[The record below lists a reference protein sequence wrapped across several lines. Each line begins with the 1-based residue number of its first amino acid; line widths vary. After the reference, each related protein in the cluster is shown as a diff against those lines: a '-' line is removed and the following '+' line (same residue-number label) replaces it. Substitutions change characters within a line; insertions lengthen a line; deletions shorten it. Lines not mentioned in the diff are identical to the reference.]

1 VRAPTRLL
9 LVLVAG
15 VVLIVGAIVWRQAA
29 PGGSLAKP
37 RDVTVRVVSALP
49 AEPWVS
55 AAAKTYN
62 AQSHSVDGAKV
73 TVEVVPMDGITAL
86 NRWSKNDFDQIPTV
100 WLAETR
106 DWVNQANSI
115 VAESKGQDIFLA
127 GGEYRDQPVA
137 LSPEV
142 WAVFKSRYD
151 ALKSYYSQS
160 KAGALQLTGGQELSW
175 QQLHDAALKSSWQDL
190 GGKTDWG
197 RFKLVIPH
205 PKRDPAGLAA
215 MVGAAGA
222 YFDRAGVSTEDLTN
236 PQFQKWL
243 QELLDSVVDFSP
255 FGVENM
261 LLFGYSNGDAG
272 QIIESYLLV
281 NMEGLQK
288 RWKEPLVILYPDP
301 ITWFDFPY
309 AIYMGKETTAL
320 EKNAALDFKHYLLST
335 EVQKTTLKFGLRP
348 ASPDVPAQGEGSLLA
363 RWADMGFKEDVPSA
377 SRMRPA
383 PRSGLT
389 SLSEWFAGRYER

>member
-1 VRAPTRLL
+1 LLIALLAGGL
-9 LVLVAG
+9 LVIGA
-15 VVLIVGAIVWRQAA
+15 VVWSQVG
-29 PGGSLAKP
+29 PGASPAKP
-37 RDVTVRVVSALP
+37 RSVTVRIVSALP
-49 AEPWVS
+49 AEPWLS

-62 AQSHSVDGAKV
+62 TQGHILEGAKIA
-73 TVEVVPMDGITAL
+73 VEVIPMDGITAL

-106 DWVNQANSI
+106 DWVNQANNM
-115 VAESKGQDIFLA
+115 VVESRGQDIFLA

-151 ALKSYYSQS
+151 VLKQ
-160 KAGALQLTGGQELSW
+160 KFAAGGQELSW
-175 QQLHDAALKSSWQDL
+175 QQFHQAAAASDWVAL
-190 GGKTDWG
+190 GGKAEWG

-215 MVGAAGA
+215 MVGAAGTF
-222 YFDRAGVSTEDLTN
+222 YNKAGVTTEDLSN
-236 PQFQKWL
+236 QKFLTWL
-243 QELLDSVVDFSP
+243 QQLLDSVVDFSP

-281 NMEGLQK
+281 NMEGLQR
-288 RWKEPLVILYPDP
+288 RWKEPLVIIYPDP

-320 EKNAALDFKHYLLST
+320 EKNAALEFKRYLLSD
-335 EVQKTTLKFGLRP
+335 EQQKGTLKFGLRP
-348 ASPDVPAQGEGSLLA
+348 ASPNVPSKGEGSLIA
-363 RWADMGFKEDVPSA
+363 RWATMGFQEDVPSA

-389 SLSEWFAGRYER
+389 ALANWFVQRYEQ

>member
-1 VRAPTRLL
+1 MRAPTRLL
-9 LVLVAG
+9 IVLVLGVVLVA
-15 VVLIVGAIVWRQAA
+15 GAIVWRLAG
-29 PGGSLAKP
+29 PGGNLAKP

-55 AAAKTYN
+55 AAANTYN
-62 AQSHSVDGAKV
+62 SQGHTVDGAKV
-73 TVEVVPMDGITAL
+73 RVEVTPMDGITAL
-86 NRWSKNDFDQIPTV
+86 NRWSKNDFDVIPTV

-106 DWVNQANSI
+106 DWVNQANNL
-115 VAESKGQDIFLA
+115 VVESRGQDIFLA

-142 WAVFKSRYD
+142 WAIFQSRYD
-151 ALKSYYSQS
+151 V
-160 KAGALQLTGGQELSW
+160 LQQRFAAETGGRAISW
-175 QQLHDAALKSSWQDL
+175 DQMHAAATSPSWTAL
-190 GGKTDWG
+190 GGRQEWG

-215 MVGAAGA
+215 MVGAAGEF
-222 YFDRAGVSTEDLTN
+222 YDKAGVTTEELGDPRFL
-236 PQFQKWL
+236 QWL

-261 LLFGYSNGDAG
+261 LLFGYSNGDVG

-281 NMEGLQK
+281 NMEGLQQ

-320 EKNAALDFKHYLLST
+320 EKNAALDFKRYLLMDD
-335 EVQKTTLKFGLRP
+335 VQRTTLRFGLRP
-348 ASPDVPAQGEGSLLA
+348 ASPNVPPQGEGSLLA
-363 RWADMGFKEDVPSA
+363 RWASMGFQENVPSA

-383 PRSGLT
+383 PRSGLAA
-389 SLSEWFAGRYER
+389 LSEWFQERYEQ

>member
-1 VRAPTRLL
+1 MRAPTRLL
-9 LVLVAG
+9 VALVVG
-15 VVLIVGAIVWRQAA
+15 IVLIAGAIVFRQVGPGAA
-29 PGGSLAKP
+29 PAKP
-37 RDVTVRVVSALP
+37 SAVTVRIVSALP

-55 AAAKTYN
+55 AAAQTYN
-62 AQSHSVDGAKV
+62 GENHTVEGAKV

-86 NRWSKNDFDQIPTV
+86 NRWTRNDFDTIPTV

-106 DWVNQANSI
+106 DWVNQANTQI
-115 VAESKGQDIFLA
+115 AESRGQDVFLA

-151 ALKSYYSQS
+151 VLKDHFAQS
-160 KAGALQLTGGQELSW
+160 LSGRDLSW
-175 QQLHDAALKSSWQDL
+175 QEMHQAATSPNWVAL
-190 GGKTDWG
+190 GGKPEWG
-197 RFKLVIPH
+197 RFKLVVPH

-222 YFDRAGVSTEDLTN
+222 YYGRAGVSTDDLTD
-236 PQFQKWL
+236 PKFLQWL
-243 QELLDSVVDFSP
+243 QELMDSVVDFSP

-272 QIIESYLLV
+272 QVIESYLLV
-281 NMEGLQK
+281 NMEGLQR

-320 EKNAALDFKHYLLST
+320 EKNAALDFKRYLLS
-335 EVQKTTLKFGLRP
+335 EEQQRATLQFGLRP
-348 ASPDVPAQGEGSLLA
+348 ANPNVPPQGEGSLIA
-363 RWADMGFKEDVPSA
+363 RWAEMGFREEVPSA

-383 PRSGLT
+383 PRSGVA
-389 SLSEWFAGRYER
+389 SLSSWFQERYEQ

>member
-1 VRAPTRLL
+1 MRAPTRLF
-9 LVLVAG
+9 LVLLLG
-15 VVLIVGAIVWRQAA
+15 GVLIAGAFAWRQLA
-29 PGGSLAKP
+29 PGSSAARP
-37 RDVTVRVVSALP
+37 REATVRIIAALP

-55 AAAKTYN
+55 AAATAYN
-62 AQSHSVDGAKV
+62 AQGRSVDGAKV
-73 TVEVVPMDGITAL
+73 RVEVVPMDGITAL
-86 NRWSKNDFDQIPTV
+86 SRWAKNDFDVIPTV

-106 DWVNQANSI
+106 DWVNQANSL
-115 VAESKGQDIFLA
+115 VVESRGQDIFLA

-142 WAVFKSRYD
+142 WAIFKSRYD
-151 ALKSYYSQS
+151 ALKAHY
-160 KAGALQLTGGQELSW
+160 ARELGGKDLSW
-175 QQLHDAALKSSWQDL
+175 QQLHDAAVVGDWTAL
-190 GGKTDWG
+190 GGRAEWG

-222 YFDRAGVSTEDLTN
+222 YYGKAGVTSEELSDPKFT
-236 PQFQKWL
+236 QWL

-281 NMEGLQK
+281 NMEGLQR

-309 AIYMGKETTAL
+309 AIYMGKETSAVA
-320 EKNAALDFKHYLLST
+320 KNAALDFKRFLLS
-335 EVQKTTLKFGLRP
+335 EEQQKATLKFGLRP
-348 ASPDVPAQGEGSLLA
+348 ANPNVPPQGEDSLIA
-363 RWADMGFKEDVPSA
+363 RWSEMGFKENVPST

-383 PRSGLT
+383 PRSGVT
-389 SLSEWFAGRYER
+389 SLAEWFAKRYEQ

>member
-1 VRAPTRLL
+1 MRAPTRLF
-9 LVLVAG
+9 
-15 VVLIVGAIVWRQAA
+15 VVLLIGGLLIAGAIAWRQLA
-29 PGGSLAKP
+29 PGGSLSGP
-37 RDVTVRVVSALP
+37 RAVTVRIVSALP

-62 AQSHSVDGAKV
+62 AENHSIEGARI
-73 TVEVVPMDGITAL
+73 TVEIIPMDGVTAL
-86 NRWSKNDFDQIPTV
+86 NRWAKNDFDTIPTV

-106 DWVNQANSI
+106 DWVNQANNLI
-115 VAESKGQDIFLA
+115 VESRGQDVFLA

-142 WAVFKSRYD
+142 WAIFKSRYD
-151 ALKSYYSQS
+151 VLKAYFQP
-160 KAGALQLTGGQELSW
+160 KLGGKDLSW
-175 QQLHDAALKSSWQDL
+175 QQIHDAAVAADWVAL
-190 GGKTDWG
+190 GGRTEWG
-197 RFKLVIPH
+197 RFKLVIPD

-222 YFDRAGVSTEDLTN
+222 YYGRASVTADDLSN
-236 PQFQKWL
+236 PQFLKFL
-243 QELLDSVVDFSP
+243 QESLDSVVDFSP

-272 QIIESYLLV
+272 QIVESHLLV
-281 NMEGLQK
+281 NMEGLQR
-288 RWKEPLVILYPDP
+288 RWKEPLVIIYPDP

-320 EKNAALDFKHYLLST
+320 EKNAALEFKRYLLT
-335 EVQKTTLKFGLRP
+335 DDLQRTTLRFGLRP
-348 ASPDVPAQGEGSLLA
+348 ASPNVPAQGEGSLIA
-363 RWADMGFKEDVPSA
+363 RWASMGFLENVPSA

-383 PRSGLT
+383 PRTGLT
-389 SLSEWFAGRYER
+389 DLAAWFQKRYEQ

>member
-1 VRAPTRLL
+1 MRAPTRLL

-15 VVLIVGAIVWRQAA
+15 VVLIAGAIVWRQAA

-37 RDVTVRVVSALP
+37 RDVTVRIVSALP
-49 AEPWVS
+49 AEPWVT

-62 AQSHSVDGAKV
+62 AQGHAVDGAKV

-106 DWVNQANSI
+106 DWVNQANSL
-115 VAESKGQDIFLA
+115 VAESRGQDIFLA

-142 WAVFKSRYD
+142 WAIFKSRYD
-151 ALKSYYSQS
+151 ALKEHYAKDLSG
-160 KAGALQLTGGQELSW
+160 KDLSW
-175 QQLHDAALKSSWQDL
+175 QQIHDAAISPSWVTL
-190 GGKTDWG
+190 GGQQEWG

-222 YFDRAGVSTEDLTN
+222 YYDRAGVSTDDLTN
-236 PQFQKWL
+236 PGFQKWL
-243 QELLDSVVDFSP
+243 RELLDSVVDFSP

-320 EKNAALDFKHYLLST
+320 EKNAALDFKQYLLSA

-348 ASPDVPAQGEGSLLA
+348 ASPDVPAQGEGSLIA
-363 RWADMGFKEDVPSA
+363 RWAGMGFKEDVPSA

-383 PRSGLT
+383 PRSGLA
-389 SLSEWFAGRYER
+389 SLSEWFTGRYER

>member
-1 VRAPTRLL
+1 MRAPTRLL

-15 VVLIVGAIVWRQAA
+15 VVLIVGAVIWRQAA

-37 RDVTVRVVSALP
+37 REVTVRIVSALP

-55 AAAKTYN
+55 AAARAYN
-62 AQSHSVDGAKV
+62 GERHSVDGAMVK
-73 TVEVVPMDGITAL
+73 VEVVPMDGVTAL
-86 NRWSKNDFDQIPTV
+86 NRWAKNDFDVIPTV

-106 DWVNQANSI
+106 DWVNQANNL
-115 VAESKGQDIFLA
+115 VVESLGQDIFLA

-142 WAVFKSRYD
+142 WAIFKSRYD
-151 ALKSYYSQS
+151 ALKSTYA
-160 KAGALQLTGGQELSW
+160 KELGGKDLSW
-175 QQLHDAALKSSWQDL
+175 QQMHAAATSPDWVSL
-190 GGKTDWG
+190 GGKAEWG

-222 YFDRAGVSTEDLTN
+222 YYNRAGVSTEDLTD
-236 PQFQKWL
+236 PKFLAWL
-243 QELLDSVVDFSP
+243 QQLLDSVVDFSP

-320 EKNAALDFKHYLLST
+320 EKNAALEFKRYLLSDD
-335 EVQKTTLKFGLRP
+335 VQRTTLKFGLRP
-348 ASPDVPAQGEGSLLA
+348 ASPNVPARAEGSLIA
-363 RWADMGFKEDVPSA
+363 RWADMGFKEEVPSA

-389 SLSEWFAGRYER
+389 SLAEWFQGRYER

>member
-1 VRAPTRLL
+1 MRPQTRLF
-9 LVLVAG
+9 VALTLG
-15 VVLIVGAIVWRQAA
+15 ALMIVGAGVWTQLQPGGLLAA
-29 PGGSLAKP
+29 P
-37 RDVTVRVVSALP
+37 RTVSVRIVAALP
-49 AEPWVS
+49 AEPWVT
-55 AAAKTYN
+55 AAAKQYN
-62 AQSHSVDGAKV
+62 AERHKVDGANV
-73 TVEVVPMDGITAL
+73 TVAVVPMDGITAL
-86 NRWSKNDFDQIPTV
+86 NRWSKQGFDEIPTV

-106 DWVNQANSI
+106 DWVSQANNL
-115 VAESKGQDIFLA
+115 VAENRGQDIFLA

-137 LSPEV
+137 LSPQV

-151 ALKSYYSQS
+151 VLNARYSS
-160 KAGALQLTGGQELSW
+160 QLGGRELGW
-175 QQLHDAALKSSWQDL
+175 RELHDAATRSSWVDL
-190 GGKTDWG
+190 GGRQEWG

-222 YFDRAGVSTEDLTN
+222 YYDRPGIATEDLTN
-236 PQFQKWL
+236 AGFQTWL
-243 QELLDSVVDFSP
+243 REMLDSVVDFSP

-281 NMEGLQK
+281 NMDGLQR

-320 EKNAALDFKHYLLST
+320 EKNAALDFKHYLLAD
-335 EVQKTTLKFGLRP
+335 EQQRATLRFGLRP
-348 ASPDVPAQGEGSLLA
+348 ANPNVPAQAEGSLIA
-363 RWADMGFKEDVPSA
+363 RWAAMGFREEVPSK

-383 PRSGLT
+383 PRSGLAVLLT
-389 SLSEWFAGRYER
+389 WFEKRYEQ

>member
-1 VRAPTRLL
+1 MRAPTRLF
-9 LVLVAG
+9 LVLLA
-15 VVLIVGAIVWRQAA
+15 GAIVIAGAVVWRMAS
-29 PGGSLAKP
+29 PGGSLNRP
-37 RDVTVRVVSALP
+37 RDVKVRIISALP

-55 AAAKTYN
+55 AAAAQYN
-62 AQSHSVDGAKV
+62 RENHTVEGAKV

-86 NRWSKNDFDQIPTV
+86 NRWAKNDFDTLPTV

-106 DWVNQANSI
+106 DWVNQANNL
-115 VAESKGQDIFLA
+115 VVESRGQDIFLS

-151 ALKSYYSQS
+151 ALK
-160 KAGALQLTGGQELSW
+160 AHFGPQLGGRELSW
-175 QQLHDAALKSSWQDL
+175 QQIHDAAAVGDWTKL
-190 GGKTDWG
+190 GGRAEWG

-222 YFDRAGVSTEDLTN
+222 YYNRASVTTDDLTN
-236 PQFQKWL
+236 PDFQKWL
-243 QELLDSVVDFSP
+243 QQSLDSVVDFSP

-288 RWKEPLVILYPDP
+288 RWKEPLVIIYPDP

-309 AIYMGKETTAL
+309 AIYMGKETSAL
-320 EKNAALDFKHYLLST
+320 EKNAALDFKRYLLADG
-335 EVQKTTLKFGLRP
+335 QQRATLKFGLRP
-348 ASPDVPAQGEGSLLA
+348 ASPNVAPRGEGSLIE
-363 RWADMGFKEDVPSA
+363 RWGGMGFKEEVPSS

-389 SLSEWFAGRYER
+389 SLAEWFQKRYEQ

>member
-9 LVLVAG
+9 LVLLLGGA
-15 VVLIVGAIVWRQAA
+15 LIAGAIVWRQVGS
-29 PGGSLAKP
+29 GGKP
-37 RDVTVRVVSALP
+37 RAVTVRIVSALP

-55 AAAKTYN
+55 AAAKSYN
-62 AQSHSVDGAKV
+62 AQSHSVDGARV
-73 TVEVVPMDGITAL
+73 TVEVIPMDGVSAL
-86 NRWSKNDFDQIPTV
+86 NRWSKNDFDTIPTV

-106 DWVNQANSI
+106 DWVNQANNL
-115 VAESKGQDIFLA
+115 VVESRGQDIFLA

-142 WAVFKSRYD
+142 WAIFKSRYD
-151 ALKSYYSQS
+151 VLKAHYHREL
-160 KAGALQLTGGQELSW
+160 AGKDLSW
-175 QQLHDAALKSSWQDL
+175 QQVHDAASAADWVAL
-190 GGKTDWG
+190 GGRPEWG

-205 PKRDPAGLAA
+205 PKRDPAGLSA
-215 MVGAAGA
+215 MVGAGGA
-222 YFDRAGVSTEDLTN
+222 YYGRASVTTEDLNN
-236 PQFQKWL
+236 PQFLKWL

-272 QIIESYLLV
+272 QIVESHLLV
-281 NMEGLQK
+281 NMEGLQR

-320 EKNAALDFKHYLLST
+320 EKNAALDFKRYLLG
-335 EVQKTTLKFGLRP
+335 EEQQRATLKFGLRP
-348 ASPDVPAQGEGSLLA
+348 ASPNVPPKGEGSLIA
-363 RWADMGFKEDVPSA
+363 RWAEMGFKEDVPSA

-383 PRSGLT
+383 PRSGLNNLAT
-389 SLSEWFAGRYER
+389 WFQKRYEQ

>member
-1 VRAPTRLL
+1 MRAPTRLL

-15 VVLIVGAIVWRQAA
+15 VLLIVGAVVWRELA
-29 PGGSLAKP
+29 PGTTRP
-37 RDVTVRVVSALP
+37 RAVTVRIVSALP

-62 AQSHSVDGAKV
+62 AQGHVVEGARV
-73 TVEVVPMDGITAL
+73 SVEVVPMDGIAAL
-86 NRWSKNDFDQIPTV
+86 NRWAKNDFDTIPTV

-106 DWVNQANSI
+106 DWVNQANNL
-115 VAESKGQDIFLA
+115 VVESRGQDVFLA

-142 WAVFKSRYD
+142 WAIFRSRYD
-151 ALKSYYSQS
+151 VLKARYERE
-160 KAGALQLTGGQELSW
+160 LGGRDLSW
-175 QQLHDAALKSSWQDL
+175 KQIHDAAISADWVAL
-190 GGKTDWG
+190 GGRPEWG

-222 YFDRAGVSTEDLTN
+222 YYGRPSVTTEGLGN
-236 PQFQKWL
+236 PEFLKWL

-272 QIIESYLLV
+272 QIIESHLLV
-281 NMEGLQK
+281 NMEGLQR
-288 RWKEPLVILYPDP
+288 RWKEPLAILYPDP

-309 AIYMGKETTAL
+309 AIYMGKETMAL
-320 EKNAALDFKHYLLST
+320 EKNAALDFKRFLLSD
-335 EVQKTTLKFGLRP
+335 EQQRATLRFGLRP
-348 ASPDVPAQGEGSLLA
+348 ASPNVPPRGEGSLIA
-363 RWADMGFKEDVPSA
+363 RWAEMGFKEDVPSA

-383 PRSGLT
+383 PRSGLSNLAT
-389 SLSEWFAGRYER
+389 WFQKRYEQ

>member
-1 VRAPTRLL
+1 MRAPTRLL
-9 LVLVAG
+9 IALVVGVLLIAG
-15 VVLIVGAIVWRQAA
+15 AVVFRQLNTSA
-29 PGGSLAKP
+29 PPPKP
-37 RDVTVRVVSALP
+37 TAVTVRIIAALA

-55 AAAKTYN
+55 AAAKAYN
-62 AQSHSVDGAKV
+62 AGNHSVEGAEV
-73 TVEVVPMDGITAL
+73 TVEVIPMDGITAL
-86 NRWSKNDFDQIPTV
+86 NRWSKNDFETVPTV

-106 DWVNQANSI
+106 DWVNQANTVVS
-115 VAESKGQDIFLA
+115 ESRGQDIFLA

-142 WAVFKSRYD
+142 WAIFKSRYD
-151 ALKSYYSQS
+151 VLKQHYSQS
-160 KAGALQLTGGQELSW
+160 LNGNDLSW
-175 QQLHDAALKSSWQDL
+175 RQIHDAATAESWTDL
-190 GGKTDWG
+190 GGKAEWG

-222 YFDRAGVSTEDLTN
+222 YYHRAGVSADDLSD
-236 PQFQKWL
+236 PRFLAWL
-243 QELLDSVVDFSP
+243 QELMDSVVDFSP

-272 QIIESYLLV
+272 QVIESYLLT

-320 EKNAALDFKHYLLST
+320 EKNAALDFKHYLLD
-335 EVQKTTLKFGLRP
+335 EEQQKATLKFGLRP
-348 ASPDVPAQGEGSLLA
+348 ANPNVPPQGEGSLIA
-363 RWADMGFKEDVPSA
+363 RWSEMGFKEEVPSS

-383 PRSGLT
+383 PRTGLT
-389 SLSEWFAGRYER
+389 NLSTWFRERYEQ

>member
-1 VRAPTRLL
+1 MRAPTRLL

-37 RDVTVRVVSALP
+37 REVTVRVVSALP

-55 AAAKTYN
+55 AAAKAYN
-62 AQSHSVDGAKV
+62 GENHSVDGAKV
-73 TVEVVPMDGITAL
+73 TVEVVPMDGVTAL
-86 NRWSKNDFDQIPTV
+86 NRWAKNDFDAIPTV

-106 DWVNQANSI
+106 DWVNQANNL
-115 VAESKGQDIFLA
+115 VVESRGQDIFLA

-142 WAVFKSRYD
+142 WAIFKSRFD
-151 ALKSYYSQS
+151 ALQAKYA
-160 KAGALQLTGGQELSW
+160 KELGGRDLSW
-175 QQLHDAALKSSWQDL
+175 QQIHAAAVSPDWVSL
-190 GGKTDWG
+190 GGKAEWG

-222 YFDRAGVSTEDLTN
+222 YYNRAGVTTEDLTN
-236 PQFQKWL
+236 PKFQAWL
-243 QELLDSVVDFSP
+243 QEMLDSVVDFSP

-320 EKNAALDFKHYLLST
+320 EKNSALDFKRYLLSD
-335 EVQKTTLKFGLRP
+335 EVQQTTLRFGLRP
-348 ASPDVPAQGEGSLLA
+348 ASPNVPAKGDGSLIA
-363 RWADMGFKEDVPSA
+363 RWAEMGFKEEVPSA

-389 SLSEWFAGRYER
+389 SLTEWFQGRYER